1 MQSLTSLRE
10 VGKVKLIG
18 RVYSCPWFSRPVTHG
33 LSGTPVFLQAG
44 KTSGCVSS
52 AVLQEAPSA
61 GSGAARG
68 RGARRR
74 MPSPGSRLCRHPR
87 EPRQPAACWCRRHG
101 RCAAALRP
109 RDPGGAPGQRPPRAR
124 PVPPAAGGVS
134 APARPAAGPS
144 RPIAARSPGSFA
156 WRPPIGGARAARR
169 RRRGTR
175 TSSAPRAG
183 GAGARRGGRAVA
195 LGGAPR
201 AGCSP
206 PAAAAAALP
215 FVWGC
220 VRWWQPGGIP
230 CSPEHQVSAP
240 SVATSP
246 NAICFFGRQAGPHRA
261 VKIGL

>member
-18 RVYSCPWFSRPVTHG
+18 RVYSCPWFSCPVTHG
-33 LSGTPVFLQAG
+33 LSGTPVLIQAA

-87 EPRQPAACWCRRHG
+87 EPRQPAACCCRRHG

-109 RDPGGAPGQRPPRAR
+109 RDPGGARGQLPPRAR
-124 PVPPAAGGVS
+124 PVPAPCPPGAAGRGRGLG
-134 APARPAAGPS
+134 ARPARCRPESANRRPLPRLICMSPS
-144 RPIAARSPGSFA
+144 DWRSPG
-156 WRPPIGGARAARR
+156 RAA
-169 RRRGTR
+169 
-175 TSSAPRAG
+175 A
-183 GAGARRGGRAVA
+183 ARDPHLQRSGSGGGRGVA
-195 LGGAPR
+195 WGRAPR

-215 FVWGC
+215 FVRGC
-220 VRWWQPGGIP
+220 VRWWQPGGVP
-230 CSPEHQVSAP
+230 C
-240 SVATSP
+240 
-246 NAICFFGRQAGPHRA
+246 
-261 VKIGL
+261 